1 MLRDPEPLLGE
12 GRKWVQMWTRVDDL
26 AAGFGVVL
34 CVLIGLFL
42 ATSARAD
49 YTQARGIFCDTAEQ
63 IEAFVTLVE
72 GETPKQEAMQLI
84 NDAAGKDNA
93 CVVGN
98 IVFET
103 MTEVKDI
110 INDIVVVK
118 VVIVAIITPHGV
130 IQAELEQFT
139 AIAKSVLHPARIGI

>member
-1 MLRDPEPLLGE
+1 MSATRGVSKRPFFFLVDGVLGSGESPSSATPYGMLRDPGPLLRE
-12 GRKWVQMWTRVDDL
+12 GRKWAQMWTRADNL
-26 AAGFGVVL
+26 MTFAGVVM
-34 CVLIGLFL
+34 CVVIGLFL

-93 CVVGN
+93 CVVGH
-98 IVFET
+98 IVFE
-103 MTEVKDI
+103 
-110 INDIVVVK
+110 
-118 VVIVAIITPHGV
+118 
-130 IQAELEQFT
+130 
-139 AIAKSVLHPARIGI
+139 R

>member
-1 MLRDPEPLLGE
+1 
-12 GRKWVQMWTRVDDL
+12 MWTRVDDL
-26 AAGFGVVL
+26 AVGFGVVL

-72 GETPKQEAMQLI
+72 GETPKKEALQLV

-93 CVVGN
+93 CVVGH

-110 INDIVVVK
+110 INDIVLVVK
-118 VVIVAIITPHGV
+118 VSIVAILTPQGV
-130 IQAELEQFT
+130 IRAELEQFT